1 MSKGIDSYIKI
12 LLGSIE
18 QIKTLDI
25 MSSDVPNVSNDISTN
40 LISVFL
46 IQHLVTSGEIMGH
59 LCDVIMHTQ
68 HIRGG
73 DGRSSYFSRPH
84 HEEIFLFG
92 VRIIKYRAPAFSLQ
106 RC

>member
-1 MSKGIDSYIKI
+1 MSKCIDSYIKI

-46 IQHLVTSGEIMGH
+46 IQHLVTSGEIMNTDSKIS
-59 LCDVIMHTQ
+59 LSNMAMHM
-68 HIRGG
+68 I
-73 DGRSSYFSRPH
+73 
-84 HEEIFLFG
+84 
-92 VRIIKYRAPAFSLQ
+92 
-106 RC
+106 